1 MFKDGTYAAWFK
13 TSIGEGT
20 GIVHF
25 ADGKL
30 WGRDSILFYDGSY
43 ETDGDRFT
51 AILRTRRHTPGHAT
65 VFGIDELELKL
76 DGTTL
81 GKTAQCTGTTDA
93 APGMMLEATLIP
105 CQSPP
110 TAPEPPPASKFDPG
124 RLPKLPRLSRG
135 R

>member
-13 TSIGEGT
+13 TPLGEGT

-43 ETDGDRFT
+43 ETVGERFT
-51 AILRTRRHTPGHAT
+51 AILRTRRHTAGHAT
-65 VFGIDELELKL
+65 VFGIDDLELKL
-76 DGTTL
+76 EGTAHGTTA
-81 GKTAQCTGTTDA
+81 TCSGTTNA
-93 APGMMLEATLIP
+93 APGVVLEVTLIP

-110 TAPEPPPASKFDPG
+110 SANAAATAKFDPG
-124 RLPKLPRLSRG
+124 RLPKLHKRPR
-135 R
+135 